1 MPGPSYT
8 SLSALVAA
16 IAADAGVN
24 STSSPQTD
32 FTFIGSIEGARR
44 EGPPRIVW
52 IPGDE
57 VIADADQDEDEES
70 KTACQRRLTCEVRFL
85 ATDFDAC
92 SLLISHWIAA
102 VFRTQTPRT
111 CRPIKGSHAQQA
123 VSGSSRWEA
132 TYQVEVDIPVIF
144 ETYVSSEVLIASHT
158 GTVTDPA

>member
-16 IAADAGVN
+16 IAADAGEN
-24 STSSPQTD
+24 STSAPQAD

-57 VIADADQDEDEES
+57 VIAAADQDEDEES
-70 KTACQRRLTCEVRFL
+70 KTCAQRRLTCEVRFL

-111 CRPIKGSHAQQA
+111 CRPIKGSHVQQA

-144 ETYVSSEVLIASHT
+144 ETYTMSAPEIASHT
-158 GTVTDPA
+158 GTIADPN